1 MSLGIVLDF
10 KSLCVYTD
18 FETRNKVRN
27 ASFVTI
33 PPHSSVVVKAKVP
46 RSINIGSQ
54 GLCVPYDV
62 MLEKG
67 LAVAKAIVLVD
78 LGHMVPMKVLNV
90 SDKSVNIGRNNII
103 AHFVCLIMPFHVL
116 MTALYARM

>member
-1 MSLGIVLDF
+1 ML
-10 KSLCVYTD
+10 
-18 FETRNKVRN
+18 
-27 ASFVTI
+27 TI
-33 PPHSSVVVKAKVP
+33 KVP

-54 GLCVPYDV
+54 GLCVPFDA
-62 MLEKG
+62 MLGKG

-90 SDKSVNIGRNNII
+90 SDKTVNIGRNNII

-116 MTALYARM
+116 MTAFCARM